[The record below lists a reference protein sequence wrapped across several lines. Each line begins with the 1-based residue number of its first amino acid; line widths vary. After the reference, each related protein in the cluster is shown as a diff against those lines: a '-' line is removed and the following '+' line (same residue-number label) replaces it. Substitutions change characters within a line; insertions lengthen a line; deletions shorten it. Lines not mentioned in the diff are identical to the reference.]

1 VSPPSRT
8 APERTKKTVRIGC
21 SGWAYPDWRGRL
33 YPEGF
38 PQRRWLSRYA
48 EEFDTVEVNSTFYRL
63 ASPAAVETWVEQ
75 TPSGFVF
82 AVKASRYLTHVKR
95 LKGLGPYIKRFYDPL
110 EALVESGRLGPI
122 LWQLP
127 ENFHRDDER
136 LVGALKALPSG
147 RHAFEFRHP
156 SWFTA
161 DVYELLRRYK
171 VALVIGDHPKWPF
184 QSRERTADWT
194 FVRFHFGRRGRRGK
208 YSDSE
213 LDTWARR
220 LAQWRRETE
229 VFAYFNND
237 WQGFALDNARGLK
250 RSLGV

>member
-1 VSPPSRT
+1 
-8 APERTKKTVRIGC
+8 
-21 SGWAYPDWRGRL
+21 
-33 YPEGF
+33 
-38 PQRRWLSRYA
+38 
-48 EEFDTVEVNSTFYRL
+48 
-63 ASPAAVETWVEQ
+63 
-75 TPSGFVF
+75 VF

-95 LKGLGPYIKRFYDPL
+95 LKELGPYIKRFYDPL
-110 EALVESGRLGPI
+110 EALVESGRLGPV

-127 ENFHRDDER
+127 ENFHREDER
-136 LVGALKALPSG
+136 LAGALEALPAG

-161 DVYELLRRYK
+161 DVYSLLREHD

-184 QSRERTADWT
+184 QARERTADWT
-194 FVRFHFGRRGRRGK
+194 FIRFHYGHRGRNGR

-220 LAQWRRETE
+220 LAQWRRNTE

-237 WQGFALDNARGLK
+237 WSGYAVENAKRLK
-250 RSLGV
+250 RSLGAER